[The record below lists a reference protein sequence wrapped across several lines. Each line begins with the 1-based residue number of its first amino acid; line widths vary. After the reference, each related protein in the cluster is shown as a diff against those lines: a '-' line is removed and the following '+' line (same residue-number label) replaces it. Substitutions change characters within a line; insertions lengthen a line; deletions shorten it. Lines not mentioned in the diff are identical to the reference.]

1 MGLFFH
7 KRPAASSFPQAD
19 QRALRFPVTPPPERI
34 IEPEKVK
41 EAAGIMPRKPVTM
54 PSQMKAKATE
64 QERAMPLQPAHDELF
79 PEGPLYM
86 KVDAYQCVL
95 GELDSVKGDLND
107 LREVSHTLE
116 KSELNEESRFSDLKK
131 MVRAV
136 HDRLLEVDG
145 LLFKTER

>member
-1 MGLFFH
+1 MGLFFR
-7 KRPAASSFPQAD
+7 KRPAAPSFPQGD

-34 IEPEKVK
+34 IEPERVK
-41 EAAGIMPRKPVTM
+41 EAAGIIPRKPVAA
-54 PSQMKAKATE
+54 PPQMKVKAPE
-64 QERAMPLQPAHDELF
+64 QEMPMPPSHAELL
-79 PEGPLYM
+79 PEGPLYL

-95 GELDSVKGDLND
+95 GELDSLKGDLND
-107 LREVSHTLE
+107 FREVSHTLE